1 MTKTRSNWGPLVIL
15 MVNMFITMVGMGLI
29 IPILPKFMTE
39 LGARGQ
45 DMGYLVAAM
54 GVTQLIFSP
63 IGGEMSDK
71 YGRKFMIVLGIG
83 VFTLSQLL
91 FGLADQMWLL
101 YVSRLLSGIGAALL
115 APAMMAYV
123 ADITLEEERGKGLG
137 LFSASM
143 SLGVVIG
150 PGIGGFLAEYGLRVP
165 FYVATAVAGVSV
177 LLSLLFLP
185 ETQSREARH
194 LARTSEKKRESL
206 LKQLLSS
213 FRAPYF
219 MLLLLVFMMT
229 FGLMNFESVI
239 SLYVDVKHGFTPKDI
254 SLMITFGALAGVFT
268 QAVLF
273 ERLLRRFSERQIL
286 IAMFLLSAVMMLA
299 ILVTKTYV
307 SVFAVTILFFVATTL
322 IRPAVNTLLSKMAGN
337 EQGFVAGMNNAYMS
351 LGTIA
356 GPSIA
361 GVLFDVNVD
370 YPYVLGAVVMV
381 ASTVMLIRWRESSDR
396 HKQAGIPAQ
405 VKEGAAAARE

>member
-1 MTKTRSNWGPLVIL
+1 MTKTGSNWGPLVIL

-29 IPILPKFMTE
+29 IPILPKFITE
-39 LGARGQ
+39 FGASGQ

-54 GVTQLIFSP
+54 GVTQLLFSP
-63 IGGEMSDK
+63 IAGEMSDK
-71 YGRKFMIVLGIG
+71 YGRKIMIVGGIG
-83 VFTLSQLL
+83 VFALSQLL

-115 APAMMAYV
+115 TPAMMAYV
-123 ADITLEEERGKGLG
+123 ADITQEKDRGKGLG

-150 PGIGGFLAEYGLRVP
+150 PGIGGFLADYGLRVP
-165 FYVATAVAGVSV
+165 FYVSTAIAGVSV

-185 ETQSREARH
+185 ETQSRESRQ
-194 LARTSEKKRESL
+194 LARTAERKRDNL
-206 LKQLLSS
+206 FKQLLSS

-219 MLLLLVFMMT
+219 VLLLLVFMLT
-229 FGLMNFESVI
+229 FGLMNFEAVI

-254 SLMITFGALAGVFT
+254 SLMITLGALAGVFT

-299 ILVTKTYV
+299 VLVTKTYV
-307 SVFAVTILFFVATTL
+307 SVFAVTILFFVATTI

-361 GVLFDVNVD
+361 GVLFDVNVN
-370 YPYVLGAVVMV
+370 YPYVLGAAFMV
-381 ASTVMLIRWRESSDR
+381 ASTAMLIGWKERNR
-396 HKQAGIPAQ
+396 AGSPAPLQ
-405 VKEGAAAARE
+405 EGAAAVQD

>member
-1 MTKTRSNWGPLVIL
+1 MTKTRSNWGPLVVL

-29 IPILPKFMTE
+29 IPILPKFITAF
-39 LGARGQ
+39 GASGQ

-63 IGGEMSDK
+63 IAGEMSDK
-71 YGRKFMIVLGIG
+71 YGRKIMIVGGIG
-83 VFTLSQLL
+83 VFALSQLL

-115 APAMMAYV
+115 TPAMMAYV

-150 PGIGGFLAEYGLRVP
+150 PGIGGFLADYGLRVP
-165 FYVATAVAGVSV
+165 FYVSTAIAGVSV

-185 ETQSREARH
+185 ETQSREAKQ
-194 LARTSEKKRESL
+194 LARTAERKRENL
-206 LKQLLSS
+206 FKQLLSS

-219 MLLLLVFMMT
+219 VLLLLVFMLT
-229 FGLMNFESVI
+229 FGLMNFEAVI

-254 SLMITFGALAGVFT
+254 SLMITLGALAGVFT

-299 ILVTKTYV
+299 VLVTKTFV

-361 GVLFDVNVD
+361 GILFDVNVN
-370 YPYVLGAVVMV
+370 YPYVLGA
-381 ASTVMLIRWRESSDR
+381 AFMLISTAMLIGWKERNR
-396 HKQAGIPAQ
+396 AGSPAPLQ
-405 VKEGAAAARE
+405 EGAAAARE

>member
-1 MTKTRSNWGPLVIL
+1 MTKTGSNWGPLVIL

-29 IPILPKFMTE
+29 IPILPKFITAF
-39 LGARGQ
+39 GASGQ

-63 IGGEMSDK
+63 IAGEMSDK
-71 YGRKFMIVLGIG
+71 YGRKIMIVGGIG
-83 VFTLSQLL
+83 VFALSQLL

-115 APAMMAYV
+115 TPAMMAYV

-150 PGIGGFLAEYGLRVP
+150 PGIGGFLADYGLRVP
-165 FYVATAVAGVSV
+165 FYVSTAIAGVSV

-185 ETQSREARH
+185 ETQSREAKQ
-194 LARTSEKKRESL
+194 LARTAERKRENL
-206 LKQLLSS
+206 FKQLLSS

-219 MLLLLVFMMT
+219 VLLLLVFMLT
-229 FGLMNFESVI
+229 FGLMNFEAVI

-254 SLMITFGALAGVFT
+254 SLMITLGALAGVFT

-299 ILVTKTYV
+299 VLVTKTFV

-361 GVLFDVNVD
+361 GILFDVNVN
-370 YPYVLGAVVMV
+370 YPYVLGA
-381 ASTVMLIRWRESSDR
+381 AFMLISTAMLIGWKERNR
-396 HKQAGIPAQ
+396 AGSPAPLQ
-405 VKEGAAAARE
+405 EGAAAARE

>member
-1 MTKTRSNWGPLVIL
+1 MTKTGSNWGPLVIL

-29 IPILPKFMTE
+29 IPILPKFITE
-39 LGARGQ
+39 FGASGQ
-45 DMGYLVAAM
+45 DMGYLVAAV
-54 GVTQLIFSP
+54 GVTQLVFSP
-63 IGGEMSDK
+63 IAGEMSDK
-71 YGRKFMIVLGIG
+71 YGRKIMIVGGIG
-83 VFTLSQLL
+83 VFALSQLL

-101 YVSRLLSGIGAALL
+101 YVSRLLGGIGAALL
-115 APAMMAYV
+115 TPAMMAYV
-123 ADITLEEERGKGLG
+123 ADITQEKDRGKGLG

-143 SLGVVIG
+143 SLGIVIG
-150 PGIGGFLAEYGLRVP
+150 PGIGGFLADYGLRVP
-165 FYVATAVAGVSV
+165 FYVATAIAGVSV

-185 ETQSREARH
+185 ETQSREARQ
-194 LARTSEKKRESL
+194 LARTAERKRENL
-206 LKQLLSS
+206 FKQLLGS

-219 MLLLLVFMMT
+219 VLLLLVFMLT

-254 SLMITFGALAGVFT
+254 SLMITLGALAGVFT

-299 ILVTKTYV
+299 VLVTKTYV
-307 SVFAVTILFFVATTL
+307 SVFAVTILFFVATTI

-361 GVLFDVNVD
+361 GVLFDVNVN
-370 YPYVLGAVVMV
+370 YPYVLGAAFMV
-381 ASTVMLIRWRESSDR
+381 ASTAMLIGWKERNRVGSTAPL
-396 HKQAGIPAQ
+396 Q
-405 VKEGAAAARE
+405 EGAAAVRD

>member
-1 MTKTRSNWGPLVIL
+1 MTKTGSNWGPLVIL

-29 IPILPKFMTE
+29 IPILPKFITE
-39 LGARGQ
+39 FGASGQ

-54 GVTQLIFSP
+54 GVTQLLFSP
-63 IGGEMSDK
+63 IAGEMSDK
-71 YGRKFMIVLGIG
+71 YGRKIMIVGGIG
-83 VFTLSQLL
+83 VFALSQLL

-115 APAMMAYV
+115 TPAMMAYV
-123 ADITLEEERGKGLG
+123 ADITQEKDRGKGLG

-150 PGIGGFLAEYGLRVP
+150 PGIGGFLADYGLRVP
-165 FYVATAVAGVSV
+165 FYVATAIAGVSV

-185 ETQSREARH
+185 ETQSREARQ
-194 LARTSEKKRESL
+194 LARTAERKRENL
-206 LKQLLSS
+206 FKQLLSS

-219 MLLLLVFMMT
+219 VLLLLVFMLT
-229 FGLMNFESVI
+229 FGLMNFEAVI

-254 SLMITFGALAGVFT
+254 SLMITLGALAGVFT

-299 ILVTKTYV
+299 VLVTKTYV
-307 SVFAVTILFFVATTL
+307 SVFAVTILFFVATTI

-361 GVLFDVNVD
+361 GVLFDVNVN
-370 YPYVLGAVVMV
+370 YPYVLGTAFMV
-381 ASTVMLIRWRESSDR
+381 ASTAMLIGWKERDRAGSSAPL
-396 HKQAGIPAQ
+396 Q
-405 VKEGAAAARE
+405 EGAVAVRD

>member
-1 MTKTRSNWGPLVIL
+1 MTKTGSNWGPLVIL

-29 IPILPKFMTE
+29 IPILPKFITE
-39 LGARGQ
+39 FGASGQ

-54 GVTQLIFSP
+54 GVTQLLFSP
-63 IGGEMSDK
+63 IAGEMSDK
-71 YGRKFMIVLGIG
+71 YGRKIMIVGGIG
-83 VFTLSQLL
+83 VFALSQLL
-91 FGLADQMWLL
+91 FGLAGQMWLL

-115 APAMMAYV
+115 TPAMMAYV
-123 ADITLEEERGKGLG
+123 ADITQEKDRGKGLG

-150 PGIGGFLAEYGLRVP
+150 PGIGGFLADYGLRVP
-165 FYVATAVAGVSV
+165 FYVATAIAGVSV
-177 LLSLLFLP
+177 LLSMLFLP
-185 ETQSREARH
+185 ETQSREARQ
-194 LARTSEKKRESL
+194 LARTAERKRENL
-206 LKQLLSS
+206 FKQLLSS

-219 MLLLLVFMMT
+219 VLLLLVFMLT
-229 FGLMNFESVI
+229 FGLMNFEAVI

-254 SLMITFGALAGVFT
+254 SLMITLGALAGVFT

-299 ILVTKTYV
+299 VLVTKTYV
-307 SVFAVTILFFVATTL
+307 SVFAVTILFFVATTI

-361 GVLFDVNVD
+361 GVLFDVNVN
-370 YPYVLGAVVMV
+370 YPYVLGAAFMV
-381 ASTVMLIRWRESSDR
+381 ASTAMLIGWKERNRVGST
-396 HKQAGIPAQ
+396 IPLQ
-405 VKEGAAAARE
+405 EGAAAVRD

>member
-1 MTKTRSNWGPLVIL
+1 MTKTGSNWGPLVIL

-29 IPILPKFMTE
+29 IPILPKFITE
-39 LGARGQ
+39 FGASGQ

-63 IGGEMSDK
+63 IAGEMSDK
-71 YGRKFMIVLGIG
+71 YGRKIMIVGGIA
-83 VFTLSQLL
+83 VFALSQLL
-91 FGLADQMWLL
+91 FGLAGQMWLL

-115 APAMMAYV
+115 TPAMMAYV
-123 ADITLEEERGKGLG
+123 ADITQEKDRGKGLG

-150 PGIGGFLAEYGLRVP
+150 PGIGGFLADYGLRVP
-165 FYVATAVAGVSV
+165 FYVATAIAGVSV

-185 ETQSREARH
+185 ETQSREARQ
-194 LARTSEKKRESL
+194 LARTAERKRENL
-206 LKQLLSS
+206 FKQLLSS

-219 MLLLLVFMMT
+219 VLLLLIFMMT
-229 FGLMNFESVI
+229 FGLMNFEAVI

-254 SLMITFGALAGVFT
+254 SLMITLGALAGVFT

-299 ILVTKTYV
+299 VLVTKTYV
-307 SVFAVTILFFVATTL
+307 SVFAVTILFFVATTI

-361 GVLFDVNVD
+361 GILFDVNVN
-370 YPYVLGAVVMV
+370 YPYVLGAAFMV
-381 ASTVMLIRWRESSDR
+381 ASTAMLIGWKERNRVGSTVPL
-396 HKQAGIPAQ
+396 Q
-405 VKEGAAAARE
+405 EGAAVVRD

>member
-1 MTKTRSNWGPLVIL
+1 MTKTGSNWGPLVIL

-29 IPILPKFMTE
+29 IPILPKFITE
-39 LGARGQ
+39 FGASGQ
-45 DMGYLVAAM
+45 DMGYLVAAV
-54 GVTQLIFSP
+54 GVTQLVFSP
-63 IGGEMSDK
+63 IAGEMSDK
-71 YGRKFMIVLGIG
+71 YGRKIMIVGGIG
-83 VFTLSQLL
+83 VFALSQLL

-101 YVSRLLSGIGAALL
+101 YVSRLLGGIGAALL
-115 APAMMAYV
+115 TPAMMAYV
-123 ADITLEEERGKGLG
+123 ADITQEKDRGKGLG

-143 SLGVVIG
+143 SLGIVIG
-150 PGIGGFLAEYGLRVP
+150 PGIGGFLADYGLRVP
-165 FYVATAVAGVSV
+165 FYVATAIAGVSV

-185 ETQSREARH
+185 ETQSREARQ
-194 LARTSEKKRESL
+194 LARTAERKRENL
-206 LKQLLSS
+206 FKQLHGS

-219 MLLLLVFMMT
+219 VLLLLVFMLT
-229 FGLMNFESVI
+229 FGLMNFEAVI

-254 SLMITFGALAGVFT
+254 SLMITLGALAGVFT

-299 ILVTKTYV
+299 VLVTKTYV
-307 SVFAVTILFFVATTL
+307 SVFAVTILFFVATTI

-361 GVLFDVNVD
+361 GVLFDVNVN
-370 YPYVLGAVVMV
+370 YPYVLGAAFMV
-381 ASTVMLIRWRESSDR
+381 ASTAMLIGWKERNGGGSTAPL
-396 HKQAGIPAQ
+396 Q
-405 VKEGAAAARE
+405 EGAAAVRD

>member
-29 IPILPKFMTE
+29 IPILPKFMME
-39 LGARGQ
+39 LGATGRE
-45 DMGYLVAAM
+45 MGYLIAAM

-101 YVSRLLSGIGAALL
+101 YVSRMLSGIGAALL
-115 APAMMAYV
+115 TPAMMAYV
-123 ADITLEEERGKGLG
+123 ADITVEEERGKGLG

-143 SLGVVIG
+143 SLGIVIG

-165 FYVATAVAGVSV
+165 FYVAAAVAGVSV

-194 LARTSEKKRESL
+194 LARTSEKKRENL
-206 LKQLLSS
+206 LKQMLSS

-229 FGLMNFESVI
+229 FGLMGFESVI
-239 SLYVDVKHGFTPKDI
+239 SLYVTEKHGFTPKDI
-254 SLMITFGALAGVFT
+254 SLMITLGALAGVFT

-286 IAMFLLSAVMMLA
+286 MAMFLLAAVMMLA
-299 ILVTKTYV
+299 VLAAKTYV
-307 SVFAVTILFFVATTL
+307 AIFAVTILFFVATTL

-356 GPSIA
+356 GPAIA
-361 GVLFDVNVD
+361 GVLFDVNVN
-370 YPYVLGAVVMV
+370 YPYVLGAAFMV
-381 ASTVMLIRWRESSDR
+381 ASMVMVIRWKESPGLR
-396 HKQAGIPAQ
+396 KQAGIPAQ